1 MIRKQYITPAE
12 KVVDFGPEYNVCL
25 GVGSAITE
33 DSTMLV
39 KGNNWD
45 DDLWGESTEDTKST
59 SSKGVWQ
66 EW

>member
-25 GVGSAITE
+25 RVGSDTTE

-39 KGNNWD
+39 KEDMWE
-45 DDLWGESTEDTKST
+45 DLWGESTENTKST
-59 SSKGVWQ
+59 SSKGIWQ